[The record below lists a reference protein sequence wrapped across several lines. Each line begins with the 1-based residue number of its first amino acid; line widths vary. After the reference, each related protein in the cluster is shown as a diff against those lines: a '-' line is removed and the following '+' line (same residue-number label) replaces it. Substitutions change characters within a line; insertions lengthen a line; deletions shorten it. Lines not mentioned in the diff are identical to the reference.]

1 MPSKIKTRKLTEK
14 KYNAISGY
22 LFTSPFFIL
31 YAVFGLFPMVFSFYL
46 SFFNWNGLTPMTF
59 VGFRNFEII
68 LNDSIFYSSILN
80 TFLIGIMGTMPQ
92 LIIAIL
98 IAFALNSAL
107 IKYRNTF
114 RTLVFL
120 PYITSLVSVAII
132 FGLMFNNQEFGF
144 INYVLGLLNVEPIRW
159 SQAYWPVKIA
169 ISTMVLWRW
178 VGYNTIIFL
187 AGMQSIPKELYEAAK
202 IDGATILQQIRL
214 VTLPMLRPILFFVV
228 FTSTI
233 GALQLFTEPLIFL
246 GRGLREEGI
255 TIVAYLWRDAFVLN
269 SFGTASAAAIVLFVV
284 VIVLTG
290 TNLLITNLIGR
301 SRNAKRGRTDN
312 E

>member
-1 MPSKIKTRKLTEK
+1 MRTRKLTEK
-14 KYNAISGY
+14 KNNALSGY
-22 LFTSPFFIL
+22 VFTSPFFIL
-31 YAVFGLFPMVFSFYL
+31 YAIFGFFPMVFSFYL
-46 SFFNWNGLTPMTF
+46 SFFNWNGLSPMTF
-59 VGFRNFEII
+59 VGWKNFEIV
-68 LNDSIFYSSILN
+68 LNDGSFYSSIIN
-80 TFLIGIMGTMPQ
+80 TFIIGIMGTIPQ
-92 LIIAIL
+92 LVIAL
-98 IAFALNSAL
+98 FIAFALNSAL
-107 IKYRNTF
+107 IRFQNTF
-114 RTLVFL
+114 RTLIFL

-132 FGLMFNNQEFGF
+132 FGLMFNNQPFGF
-144 INYVLGLLNVEPIRW
+144 VNYILSLFEIDPIRW

-202 IDGATILQQIRL
+202 IDGATIMQQIRL
-214 VTLPMLRPILFFVV
+214 VTLPMLRPILMFVV

-269 SFGTASAAAIVLFVV
+269 SFGTASAAAIIMFLI
-284 VIVLTG
+284 VIILTG
-290 TNLLITNLIGR
+290 TNLLLTNLVGR
-301 SRNAKRGRTDN
+301 SRKVK
-312 E
+312 